1 MLFLTI
7 NHLTMTKKLF
17 LTMTLLATAATM
29 FVACGDKDDDNEPEV
44 VDLGL
49 PSGTLWTKTNL
60 GAKNAWDFG
69 DYFAWGETQPKTDY
83 SWETYKHCDGTDT
96 SLTKYCYNA
105 ICGKNGFTDIVG
117 DFDMV
122 EGLTTLESAD
132 DAATAVLGAD
142 YSMPTEADWRELR
155 SQCYWEW
162 TWNYEGHNVAGYMV
176 FKAKSDSEKGILEY
190 SAPETPALNITD
202 PHIFLPAGGVRNG
215 LDFRGY
221 IPKPNGDYDHPVGYY
236 WTSSIRVRSLRL
248 ETDSIQIEYGLWPD
262 KNALLFEIPF
272 NEWSITEYRIA
283 ISCTRSSGCSVRP
296 VKRP

>member
-1 MLFLTI
+1 
-7 NHLTMTKKLF
+7 MTKKLF
-17 LTMTLLATAATM
+17 LTMTLLAAAATM

-162 TWNYEGHNVAGYMV
+162 TW
-176 FKAKSDSEKGILEY
+176 EKVL
-190 SAPETPALNITD
+190 TLLVD
-202 PHIFLPAGGVRNG
+202 
-215 LDFRGY
+215 
-221 IPKPNGDYDHPVGYY
+221 K
-236 WTSSIRVRSLRL
+236 SSINTQKPASSLISSFFLQISVPQLMNLPLQNGIWLSPKTQISNPLNSSSNL
-248 ETDSIQIEYGLWPD
+248 ETELSSDTPIYEFS
-262 KNALLFEIPF
+262 FE
-272 NEWSITEYRIA
+272 E
-283 ISCTRSSGCSVRP
+283 
-296 VKRP
+296 

>member
-1 MLFLTI
+1 MKKKLI
-7 NHLTMTKKLF
+7 LTMTF
-17 LTMTLLATAATM
+17 FAAAATM

-49 PSGTLWTKTNL
+49 PSGTLWAKTNL
-60 GAKNAWDFG
+60 GAKKAWDYG

-162 TWNYEGHNVAGYMV
+162 TWNYEGHNVPGYMV
-176 FKAKSDSEKGILEY
+176 FKAKSDNKKGIVENLV
-190 SAPETPALNITD
+190 PETPTLNITD
-202 PHIFLPAGGVRNG
+202 PHIFLPAAGIRNG
-215 LDFRGY
+215 ADLVELTPAPGGKGS
-221 IPKPNGDYDHPVGYY
+221 PACCY

-248 ETDSIQIEYGLWPD
+248 ETDSIKIEYGLWPD
-262 KNALLFEIPF
+262 KEALIVVSPIKEMQISEF
-272 NEWSITEYRIA
+272 YIA
-283 ISCTRSSGCSVRP
+283 TSCSRCSGCSVRP